1 MEEIKKYTYKCES
14 CDREFDEEEFQ
25 ITKDENKCILHCG
38 KNDWFEEY
46 NEKGIIKPPI
56 FNRYRNWLSSD
67 TKINLFW
74 KKFSNFIN
82 EKINSESKEIV
93 LDKIKFAPRY
103 NSGDDDFPKIPM
115 FKIKFLIFKDCIFL
129 DCIDLTPFFSAKNL
143 EITNCTFHENVD
155 IQTIIHQEQFVF
167 QKNSVSKE
175 IKFFNIEF
183 KSICF
188 FVENSINKLTVE
200 GVRFDDNA
208 IFSNSKIE
216 NLSFKNSFFRK
227 ETNFLD
233 MRLSKVGNRETARI
247 IKDSFE
253 KQNNIIEANKFY
265 ALEMKEREKELE
277 DDLKKGKNFFEW
289 LVFKIHGISSNHSQD
304 WLLSLFWILNI
315 TFSLFITEKSIEAFG
330 LNLVTF
336 IPIITIS
343 ILGINIAILN
353 DEKIRTVF
361 LFILS
366 LINFG
371 IFKII
376 SEKNTL
382 DCVAD
387 KINPFSIMTKGEELN
402 FSTMIYKITI
412 AYLIYQLIISI
423 RQNTR
428 RK

>member
-1 MEEIKKYTYKCES
+1 MCKCNQRN
-14 CDREFDEEEFQ
+14 CDLEVFENS
-25 ITKDENKCILHCG
+25 NKCILHCE
-38 KNDWFEEY
+38 KDDWLEEF
-46 NEKGIIKPPI
+46 NEKTVLIKT
-56 FNRYRNWLSSD
+56 FLYNQNKNWLSSD

-93 LDKIKFAPRY
+93 LDKIRFPSIL
-103 NSGDDDFPKIPM
+103 NSNFPEIPI

-129 DCIDLTPFFSAKNL
+129 DNIDLTPFFYAKNL

-167 QKNSVSKE
+167 QKNSVLME

-188 FVENSINKLTVE
+188 FVENNINKLTFN

-216 NLSFKNSFFRK
+216 NLSFKNTFFRK

-233 MRLSKVGNRETARI
+233 MTLSEVGNRETARI

-253 KQNNIIEANKFY
+253 QQNNIIEANKFY

-277 DDLKKGKNFFEW
+277 KDLKEGKNFFEW
-289 LVFKIHGISSNHSQD
+289 LIFKIHGISSNHSQD

-315 TFSLFITEKSIEAFG
+315 TFSLFTTEKSIEIFG

>member
-1 MEEIKKYTYKCES
+1 MCKCS
-14 CDREFDEEEFQ
+14 Q
-25 ITKDENKCILHCG
+25 ENCNLEVSENSDKCILHCE
-38 KNDWFEEY
+38 KNDWYKKFDKDSISYEIHKALFKT
-46 NEKGIIKPPI
+46 N
-56 FNRYRNWLSSD
+56 NDWLHSSAN
-67 TKINLFW
+67 IELFW
-74 KKFSNFIN
+74 
-82 EKINSESKEIV
+82 
-93 LDKIKFAPRY
+93 IKF
-103 NSGDDDFPKIPM
+103 NEISQKKLEIDFKCYFDKVIFPSMEYGNYPKVDIY
-115 FKIKFLIFKDCIFL
+115 KIKFLGLKDCIFL
-129 DCIDLTPFFSAKNL
+129 DNIDLTPFFDAKNL

-167 QKNSVSKE
+167 QKNSILKE

-188 FVENSINKLTVE
+188 FVENNINKLTFN

-216 NLSFKNSFFRK
+216 NLSFKNTFFRK

-233 MRLSKVGNRETARI
+233 MTFSEVGNREIARI

-277 DDLKKGKNFFEW
+277 KDLKEGKNFFEW
-289 LVFKIHGISSNHSQD
+289 LIFKIHGISSNHSQD

-315 TFSLFITEKSIEAFG
+315 TFSLFITEKSIEIFG

-376 SEKNTL
+376 SEK
-382 DCVAD
+382 
-387 KINPFSIMTKGEELN
+387 IH
-402 FSTMIYKITI
+402 
-412 AYLIYQLIISI
+412 
-423 RQNTR
+423 
-428 RK
+428 